1 MEIDSPQS
9 ENCRTYETRKKNKDL
24 LCRMCGKRASKQT
37 KNRKGK
43 RCSNFVGDLFFFVCV
58 CVCVSLILTF
68 DMPKKTRTLTNC
80 VSSAIND

>member
-37 KNRKGK
+37 KDRKGK
-43 RCSNFVGDLFFFVCV
+43 LCSIFVSD
-58 CVCVSLILTF
+58 IL
-68 DMPKKTRTLTNC
+68 LTSIQQQKWN
-80 VSSAIND
+80 IKMHMGN